1 MSGRRKSLPGCPLAP
16 VTLPPS
22 PALLRRPP
30 EASASMAAE
39 QPGQA
44 GRAVLCRKKQKSL
57 LSAPLP
63 AFFLS
68 FLIIPLSPITALY
81 NEKAG
86 VNERKRKRRTTIRY
100 AFEILKVT
108 GGRKKIFY

>member
-22 PALLRRPP
+22 RALLRRPP

-68 FLIIPLSPITALY
+68 FLMASGYPEDDY
-81 NEKAG
+81 G
-86 VNERKRKRRTTIRY
+86 
-100 AFEILKVT
+100 
-108 GGRKKIFY
+108 